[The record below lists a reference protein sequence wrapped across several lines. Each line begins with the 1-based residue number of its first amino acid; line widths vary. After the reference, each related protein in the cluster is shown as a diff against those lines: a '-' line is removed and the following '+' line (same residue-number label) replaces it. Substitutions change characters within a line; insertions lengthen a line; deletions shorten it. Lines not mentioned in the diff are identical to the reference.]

1 LEKGKWKALEKL
13 MGSGTWPP
21 NRGFIK
27 ATPITLTPGMKIEY
41 GDFIWVFHDR
51 RIFDP
56 GGIF

>member
-27 ATPITLTPGMKIEY
+27 ATPITLTPGMKIDRY
-41 GDFIWVFHDR
+41 GDFID
-51 RIFDP
+51 
-56 GGIF
+56 GGIP